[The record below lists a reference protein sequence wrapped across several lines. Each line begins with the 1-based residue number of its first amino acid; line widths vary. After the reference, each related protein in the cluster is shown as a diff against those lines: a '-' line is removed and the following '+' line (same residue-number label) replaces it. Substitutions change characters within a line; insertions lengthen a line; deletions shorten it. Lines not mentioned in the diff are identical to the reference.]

1 MLMPAS
7 ARIVDMTAKI
17 PVKEKSSGPMTDM
30 HDHPASEFSEITGN
44 EEEQT
49 IDSSSSVLLIL

>member
-1 MLMPAS
+1 MLMPALARIADMS
-7 ARIVDMTAKI
+7 ARI
-17 PVKEKSSGPMTDM
+17 PVKEKSSGPMTFI
-30 HDHPASEFSEITGN
+30 HDHPASDFSEITGD